1 MTAANPE
8 VLQSL
13 LRAVRDDDLQVAC
26 EAAQSLALLG
36 DRSIV
41 AHLIQERE
49 AVRAELNAGDRLVD
63 ASEERREMA
72 LTMAII
78 SLLTPAE
85 CETLLESGNEFEN
98 YMVRRK
104 RTVASTEEFWGPLRS

>member
-1 MTAANPE
+1 MTVANTE
-8 VLQSL
+8 GLQSL
-13 LRAVRDDDLQVAC
+13 LRAIRDEDLQAAC

-41 AHLIQERE
+41 PRLIEERA
-49 AVRAELNAGDRLVD
+49 AVRAELNAGDCLVD
-63 ASEERREMA
+63 ASEGRREMA

-85 CETLLESGNEFEN
+85 CETLLESGNEFEK

-104 RTVASTEEFWGPLRS
+104 RAVASTEEFWGPLQG